1 MKKIKAKIT
10 NVYNRYLSLISKKT
24 LLFFNNL
31 KVPKEIK
38 IQARIINRS
47 LNTYSKKIFLFIVRL
62 KFMKNNKVD
71 ISVFNRY
78 LILLIVILFSYLFYL
93 SSPNL
98 YNYGEL
104 QKELTKKILKEFNLD
119 TALSSKIIYKI
130 LPSPNFEISNVM
142 LNENTDNKLNN
153 YAQIKKMKIYI
164 SVKNLHNQKKLE
176 IKNIVIS
183 EANININKDSY
194 QYLNNYFKKKISNK
208 KFQIKKSKIFF
219 KESDPDQTDMVTLS
233 NIKKSNLIYDQKNST
248 NKLSIDG
255 SIYNTKYNLNI
266 LRKFE
271 EKNTINFELK
281 FKKINTTIKNEFKEN
296 NNGKLSLNFLGSE
309 INIDY
314 KILDKI
320 YFSSNKSIFNNN
332 KINFQGEMNL
342 SPFYYD
348 ANVNL
353 NNVNAYKLFEN
364 LSKLKNLLDEKI
376 LLNKKLN
383 GKIIFEIN
391 SLKGIKFFDKALIN
405 LSILNGKLILDNT
418 TFFSNKIGK
427 MIFTNSFIE
436 QKDDK
441 RIFKSNILFELLNQ
455 KKFYQKLQIPKNSRI
470 ELKNIYFELEKDLY
484 IDDIIIKKLII
495 NKKNAEN
502 SRVKAKDLTNSI
514 DLNEINNLE
523 NWIEFKKF
531 LVQLFSVA
539 SKIN

>member
-455 KKFYQKLQIPKNSRI
+455 KKFYQKLQIPKSKRI
-470 ELKNIYFELEKDLY
+470 KLNNIYFEIEKDFKQ
-484 IDDIIIKKLII
+484 D
-495 NKKNAEN
+495 
-502 SRVKAKDLTNSI
+502 
-514 DLNEINNLE
+514 EINITKFFFNVKKSNNSSNKPIEITNLLNMDE
-523 NWIEFKKF
+523 VNNLKNWIELKKF
-531 LVQLFSVA
+531 SNQIFSDIEN
-539 SKIN
+539 IN

>member
-38 IQARIINRS
+38 IQARIFNRS
-47 LNTYSKKIFLFIVRL
+47 LNTNSKKILLFIVRL

-219 KESDPDQTDMVTLS
+219 KESNPEQTDMVTLS

-364 LSKLKNLLDEKI
+364 LSKLKNL
-376 LLNKKLN
+376 
-383 GKIIFEIN
+383 
-391 SLKGIKFFDKALIN
+391 
-405 LSILNGKLILDNT
+405 
-418 TFFSNKIGK
+418 
-427 MIFTNSFIE
+427 
-436 QKDDK
+436 
-441 RIFKSNILFELLNQ
+441 
-455 KKFYQKLQIPKNSRI
+455 
-470 ELKNIYFELEKDLY
+470 
-484 IDDIIIKKLII
+484 
-495 NKKNAEN
+495 
-502 SRVKAKDLTNSI
+502 
-514 DLNEINNLE
+514 
-523 NWIEFKKF
+523 
-531 LVQLFSVA
+531 
-539 SKIN
+539 